1 MTKKPHYRRPGE
13 LLGLGILG
21 GLLALGI
28 PALAADKPEEM
39 IVTGSYIRGTPE
51 DAAVPVSVLSQQEL
65 LDVGSPSI
73 VEITRNLNVTSGND
87 GETNQFDGRGAGSGV
102 TTINLRGLG
111 SARTLVMING
121 HRHVS
126 TEASGV
132 DINSM
137 PVSAIGRVEVLKDG
151 AAALYGSDAI
161 GGVVNLI
168 TREGFEGLELRAAN
182 SFIQEND
189 GDHNVAAIGGWAG
202 ETMDVM
208 LALEY
213 SHRSELKA
221 SDRDWALQPFA
232 FNSQGGWSGIGNP
245 GAIRANGNSTAVA
258 DPGCAV
264 TGGAVTGANAG
275 CSFQYTFFD
284 NLVEKQDDYK
294 AYGEFNWDLTENH
307 RLHVEGLYALMDM
320 EDWRTSPSYPPQSL
334 FGPDRVIAGT
344 HPGLVALRAA
354 NPALVG
360 AGRPLGADG
369 TSVFSLTRYLGSA
382 GYFGDSQKGPRET
395 ETVRF
400 GVGMD
405 GTLFNDAISYSF
417 AVNLSQRVRETT
429 GTDMPVENMAFALD
443 GLGGPN
449 CNRTTGT
456 PGVGGCQFY
465 NPFSNG
471 FEFSAR
477 TGLNPGFN
485 PAVANSPELITWMF
499 EPIDSKVTN
508 RLLTW
513 DLVFSGSSGFDVGGG
528 EIEWAGGAQVRREF
542 YELELGD
549 NINRALNP
557 CPFRNARSVA
567 LGNVSQAEFDRCSSP
582 TGIFAFGSATDEV
595 KNNRTIYAV
604 FAEVKV
610 PFSDNFDMQLAL
622 RYEDYGGSVG
632 SSVDPKIALRWQATD
647 WLAFRGSMSSTFRG
661 PPQSFLSGRTTSLNF
676 IGAASA
682 FKAVDRIGNPDL
694 GPETAIS
701 TNLGAI
707 FELGSL
713 YASIDF
719 WRFQFD
725 DAIVGESFV
734 QILAAYSDR
743 TAANPGGQG
752 CRDGGAG
759 APLGAAGPITANC
772 QALRSHVFNTGTAP
786 AGLVRVDTNWLN
798 GGRFQTS
805 GIDVFVQYDFD
816 EVFGGELSIGGEGT
830 WVDEFVVDAAKDING
845 IALETADRDYVGKLN
860 DGLAYRAMPQIKGSA
875 FVRYV
880 NGDHRL
886 TYTLRYIDEYDDDTA
901 PSSPVFAQIDYTW
914 LSDISYNVSM
924 FDGAANVSLT
934 VNNIFDEDP
943 SQASLDLNYDPFNGN
958 PLGRVVKLGVTY
970 TFGAD

>member
-1 MTKKPHYRRPGE
+1 MTKKPLFGRPRD

-21 GLLALGI
+21 GLLT
-28 PALAADKPEEM
+28 LAAPAMAAEQPEEM
-39 IVTGSYIRGTPE
+39 IITGSYIKGTPE

-65 LDVGSPSI
+65 LDIGSPSI

-111 SARTLVMING
+111 SSRTLVMING
-121 HRHVS
+121 HRQVAI
-126 TEASGV
+126 EGAGV
-132 DINSM
+132 DINAM
-137 PVSAIGRVEVLKDG
+137 PVTAIGRVEVLKDG

-161 GGVVNLI
+161 GGVVNMI
-168 TREGFEGLELRAAN
+168 TREGFEGLELRASN
-182 SFIQEND
+182 TFIQEND
-189 GDHNVAAIGGWAG
+189 GDQVVAAIAGWADD
-202 ETMDVM
+202 TMDAM
-208 LALEY
+208 LAVEY

-221 SDRDWALQPFA
+221 SDRDWALRPFS

-245 GAIRANGNSTAVA
+245 GAILPIGNGTGTRA
-258 DPGCAV
+258 DPGCAAV
-264 TGGAVTGANAG
+264 GGAVTGANAG

-294 AYGEFNWDLTENH
+294 AYGEFNWDITENH

-334 FGPDRVIAGT
+334 FGADRVIAGT

-360 AGRPLGADG
+360 PGLPLGAAG
-369 TSVFSLTRYLGSA
+369 TPVFSLTRYLGSA

-395 ETVRF
+395 ETFRF
-400 GVGMD
+400 GVGLD
-405 GTLFNDAISYSF
+405 GSLFNDAINYSF
-417 AVNLSQRVRETT
+417 AVNVSQRVRDTT

-449 CNRTTGT
+449 CNQATGT
-456 PGVGGCQFY
+456 PGVGGCQFF
-465 NPFSNG
+465 NPFSNA

-477 TGLNPGFN
+477 TGLNPNFN
-485 PAVANSPELITWMF
+485 PAVANSPEMIDWLF
-499 EPIDSKVTN
+499 EPIDSRTTN
-508 RLLTW
+508 RLITW
-513 DLVFSGSSGFDVGGG
+513 DLVFSGSAGLDFGGG
-528 EIEWAGGAQVRREF
+528 DIDWAAGMQVRREF

-557 CPFRNARSVA
+557 CPFRNPRSVA
-567 LGNVSQAEFDRCSSP
+567 LGNVTQAEFDNCASP

-595 KNNRTIYAV
+595 VNNRTIYAM
-604 FAEVKV
+604 FGEVRV
-610 PFSDNFDMQLAL
+610 PFSEDFDMQLAV
-622 RYEDYGGSVG
+622 RFEDYGGDVG
-632 SSVDPKIALRWQATD
+632 SSIDPKIALRWQATD

-694 GPETAIS
+694 GPETAIT
-701 TNLGAI
+701 TNIGAI
-707 FELGSL
+707 VEIGGFYGSV
-713 YASIDF
+713 DF

-725 DAIVGESFV
+725 DAIVGESFP
-734 QILAAYSDR
+734 QILAAY
-743 TAANPGGQG
+743 TAQG
-752 CRDGGAG
+752 CQNGGAG
-759 APLGAAGPITANC
+759 APQGANGPITPNC
-772 QALRSHVFNTGTAP
+772 VALRSHVFNPGTTP
-786 AGLVRVDTNWLN
+786 ANLVRIDTNWLN
-798 GGRFQTS
+798 GGRFETS
-805 GIDVFVQYDFD
+805 GFDVFMQYDFQ
-816 EVFGGELSIGGEGT
+816 EVFGGELSIGGEAT
-830 WVDEFVVDAAKDING
+830 YVEEFVVDAAKDING
-845 IALETADRDYVGKLN
+845 VALETADRDYVGKLN

-875 FVRYV
+875 FVRYI

-901 PSSPVFAQIDYTW
+901 PSQPAFAQIDYTW
-914 LSDISYNVSM
+914 LSDISYNVSL

-943 SQASLDLNYDPFNGN
+943 SQASLDLNYDPFNGS

-970 TFGAD
+970 TLGAD